1 MGYGPSITT
10 DSFKSFKKDR
20 GISGQ
25 SAFKNVY
32 KSSHVK
38 REYLPYNVNRESRDS
53 IEHPMSTPLIFGL
66 DSTGSM
72 GIVYEIIAKKFETAV
87 IEIFNRQCVPDPQI
101 MFAAIDDVEARG
113 IDPLQ
118 VTQFEVDNRIAEQ
131 LFDLYFTGCGC
142 GNGFESYQLLRY
154 FAAMHTKTDCVE
166 KRNKKGVLI
175 TVGDDGPQYTLKRDD
190 IKRVFG
196 DTIERDYTANE
207 LLEMVSRQY
216 DVYHICVEQGSSFRR
231 GDVTKWEEL
240 LGNRVI
246 TLKDANKLPELL
258 VSLLEVNAGNSVNN
272 ALQNWD
278 GSTQLVVGE
287 ALKGLVPANKNND
300 IVVF

>member
-25 SAFKNVY
+25 STFKNVY

-72 GIVYEIIAKKFETAV
+72 GMVYEIIAKKFETAV

-142 GNGFESYQLLRY
+142 GNGFESYQLLWY

-196 DTIERDYTANE
+196 DTVERDYTANE
-207 LLEMVSRQY
+207 LLDMVARQY
-216 DVYHICVEQGSSFRR
+216 DVYHICVEQGSSFRS

-246 TLKDANKLPELL
+246 ILKDANKLPELL
-258 VSLLEVNAGNSVNN
+258 VSLLEVNSGNSVNN

-287 ALKGLVPANKNND
+287 ALKGLVHANKNND

>member
-25 SAFKNVY
+25 STFKNVY

-72 GIVYEIIAKKFETAV
+72 GMIYEIIAKKFETAV

-142 GNGFESYQLLRY
+142 GNGFESYQLLWY

-166 KRNKKGVLI
+166 KHNKKGVLI

-258 VSLLEVNAGNSVNN
+258 VSLLEVNAGNSVNT